1 MTDAVILIVD
11 DDPALLQALP
21 EALSLR
27 ISGLTIE
34 TADSAVAALESIR
47 QTDYDA
53 ILSDIKMPGMDG
65 LALLRQIRELRPET
79 PTLLITGHGER
90 DLAVQ
95 ALRGGAYDFIQ
106 KPIDREYVVASLKRA
121 ISMRGLSRQVQE
133 QRLALEQHAAKLEQ
147 TVQERTRSL
156 VEANEAKD
164 ELIYRVESLAE
175 LLTQRA
181 IELDTIIESIAD
193 GVYVCDTQGHIIRVN
208 ANGAA
213 LTGLTP
219 EQALQTIA
227 EYSETSDFRSLD
239 GTPLP
244 PEEHP
249 LAQALRGITRTDY
262 RFIMRR
268 SDTGSDIQV
277 RVSAAPIRSSAGEIT
292 GAVAVASDISKMYEL
307 ERQKDEFLS
316 IASHELRT
324 PLTSLKTLMQ
334 LTQRQLARAGVPMA
348 GNLARMERSIG
359 RMEQLI
365 NDLLDVS
372 RIQAGKLAIRLEPCQ
387 LQALCQQI
395 IDEQGATTE
404 RRLLFD
410 APDEP
415 IEVEVDVDRISQVV
429 TNLLSNA
436 LKYSPPE
443 CPVALGVR
451 RVGENA
457 LITVRDEGGGIPAE
471 ELPYIFDRFYRV
483 PGVEVKS
490 GSTVGLG
497 LGLYICQEIVDR
509 HGGHIWAES
518 TPGQGSTFSVSLP
531 LVAGPIGQPRSSAH
545 GHDSSTT
552 HQDRR

>member
-1 MTDAVILIVD
+1 MNDAMILIVD

-27 ISGLTIE
+27 MPEVIIDTVD
-34 TADSAVAALESIR
+34 TAKAALECIR
-47 QTDYDA
+47 QIDYDA
-53 ILSDIKMPGMDG
+53 IISDIKMPGMDG
-65 LALLRQIRELRPET
+65 LALLKEIRALRPET
-79 PTLLITGHGER
+79 PTLLITGHGEH

-106 KPIDREYVVASLKRA
+106 KPIDREYFVASLKRA
-121 ISMRGLSRQVQE
+121 IYMRGLSRQVQA
-133 QRLALEQHAAKLEQ
+133 QRLALEQHAALLEQ

-164 ELIYRVESLAE
+164 ELLQRVESLAE
-175 LLTQRA
+175 LLKQRA

-193 GVYVCDTQGHIIRVN
+193 GVYVTDAQGNIIRVN

-213 LTGLTP
+213 LTGMTP

-227 EYSETSDFRSLD
+227 EYDAIHNLRSLD

-249 LAQALRGITRTDY
+249 LTQALQGITRTDY
-262 RFIMRR
+262 RFMLRR
-268 SDTGSDIQV
+268 YDTGSDVQV
-277 RVSAAPIRSSAGEIT
+277 RVSAAPIRNGAGEIT
-292 GAVAVASDISKMYEL
+292 GAVAVASDISKLYEL

-324 PLTSLKTLMQ
+324 PLTSLKALTQ
-334 LTQRQLARAGVPMA
+334 LTKRQLERAGVPMA
-348 GNLARMERSIG
+348 GHLARMERSMA

-365 NDLLDVS
+365 DDLLDVS
-372 RIQAGKLAIRLEPCQ
+372 RIEAGKLAIRLELCQ

-395 IDEQGATTE
+395 VDEQRASTE
-404 RRLLFD
+404 RELLFD

-415 IEVEVDVDRISQVV
+415 IEVEVDVDRISQVL

-443 CPVALGVR
+443 CPVTLTLRLEGDQAIFV
-451 RVGENA
+451 
-457 LITVRDEGGGIPAE
+457 VRDQGSGIPAE
-471 ELPYIFDRFYRV
+471 ELPHIFERFYRV
-483 PGVEVKS
+483 PGVQVKS

-497 LGLYICQEIVDR
+497 LGLYICQEIVAR
-509 HGGHIWAES
+509 HGGHISAES
-518 TPGQGSTFSVSLP
+518 TVGQGSIFSVSLP
-531 LVAGPIGQPRSSAH
+531 VIAGPVKQPRRAGP
-545 GHDSSTT
+545 GHDTSAAC
-552 HQDRR
+552 